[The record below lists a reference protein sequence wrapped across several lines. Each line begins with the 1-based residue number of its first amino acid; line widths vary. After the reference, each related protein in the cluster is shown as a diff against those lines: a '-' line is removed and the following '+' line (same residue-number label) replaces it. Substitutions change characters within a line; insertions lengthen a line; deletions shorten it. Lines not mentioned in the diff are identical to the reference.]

1 MDDDDFNS
9 EFLGSLQRHANLKQN
24 QKTQQEIAGLREDL
38 RRKEAA
44 EAAAP
49 KCPYCAG
56 AISYDVIK
64 CRHCT
69 SDVQWCEVEGN
80 AYVLKAEDNAQLFI
94 QQKTHE
100 FAEKLAEQKRR
111 RADVVNRLAHL
122 PKCIKCGAPVN
133 VQFYKTKGK
142 QCVGCYESSPMG
154 RINATLNFVALRI
167 VIGAVIIGFFAAVY
181 YILDLTTIVGGAV
194 IIGFFAAAYYIL
206 AD

>member
-1 MDDDDFNS
+1 MDEDDLNM
-9 EFLGSLQRHANLKQN
+9 LAGIQRAGNLQQN
-24 QKTQQEIAGLREDL
+24 EATRQSIEGLREDL
-38 RRKEAA
+38 RRKERE

-49 KCPYCAG
+49 KCPYCFG
-56 AISYDVIK
+56 AISYGAAK
-64 CRHCT
+64 CRHCA
-69 SDVQWCEVEGN
+69 SDIQYVEVQGRH
-80 AYVLKAEDNAQLFI
+80 YFLKAEDNAQLFI

-167 VIGAVIIGFFAAVY
+167 VIGAVIIGFFAALY